1 MALQLPASVVFTL
14 FSFVFR
20 YFEVIFLNIV
30 NGSRLGIVSK
40 IIPGYL

>member
-1 MALQLPASVVFTL
+1 MAFSLPVSVVFTL

-20 YFEVIFLNIV
+20 YFEVTFLDIV
-30 NGSRLGIVSK
+30 NGSRLDIVTK